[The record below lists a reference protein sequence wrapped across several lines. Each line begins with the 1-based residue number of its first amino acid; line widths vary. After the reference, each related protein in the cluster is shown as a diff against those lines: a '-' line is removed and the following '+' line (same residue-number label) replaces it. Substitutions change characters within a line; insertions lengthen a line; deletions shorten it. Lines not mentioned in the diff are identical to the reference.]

1 MVKTGSR
8 AALAMLLTLPTN
20 RAVWT
25 ETLAMLFDVR
35 ALDGH
40 QQVQTLRLEALD
52 IADASAQLTA
62 RQLTPLSLKS
72 ASSMGN
78 LGWGSAR
85 KNKFD
90 LLLFAQELHALVAA
104 GLSVVEALEALI
116 ERSNAD
122 ATRSVLQR
130 LVAHLREGQR
140 LSGALAQQSAVFPPL
155 FIGVIQA
162 AEGTSDLPRSLE
174 RYIAYE
180 TRLQILRHKITSAAI
195 YPSILMGVGG
205 AVAMFLLGYVVPRFA
220 TVYKGSGKPLPWASQ
235 MLLNWGEFASN
246 YALGLLAAVI
256 ALIVIVVWAARRALN
271 SGGWWRLLAWLPG
284 ARPRL
289 QVLELS
295 RLYLTMGMLLEGGIA
310 VARAMQLS
318 EAVVTGSKVPAL
330 TAARQ
335 SVGQGQS
342 LSHALE
348 QHQLSTPVAMRLLRV
363 GEQTGQLGSMLSRTA
378 AFYDNETTRWIE
390 RFTKAFEPILMAA
403 IGIVIG
409 LIVILLYMPIFDL
422 AGNLQ

>member
-1 MVKTGSR
+1 MQ
-8 AALAMLLTLPTN
+8 
-20 RAVWT
+20 
-25 ETLAMLFDVR
+25 FDVR
-35 ALDGH
+35 ALDA
-40 QQVQTLRLEALD
+40 QQHIHTLRLEGL
-52 IADASAQLTA
+52 DASDVQGQLAARRLTA
-62 RQLTPLSLKS
+62 LSLKP
-72 ASSMGN
+72 ASS
-78 LGWGSAR
+78 LSQTGWHSS
-85 KNKFD
+85 KNQRFD

-104 GLSVVEALEALI
+104 GLSVVEAI
-116 ERSNAD
+116 ETLMERAGAD
-122 ATRSVLQR
+122 MTHSVLQR
-130 LVAHLREGQR
+130 LVGHLREGQR
-140 LSGALAQQSAVFPPL
+140 LSGALAQQNSIFPPL

-162 AEGTSDLPRSLE
+162 AEGTSDLPRALE

-205 AVAMFLLGYVVPRFA
+205 MVALFLLGYVVPRFA
-220 TVYKGSGKPLPWASQ
+220 SVYKGSGRPLPWASQ
-235 MLLNWGEFASN
+235 MLLNWGEFSSS
-246 YALGLLAAVI
+246 YAWVLAAIVVI
-256 ALIVIVVWAARRALN
+256 LLTVIVWAARRALR

-284 ARPRL
+284 AQPRL
-289 QVLELS
+289 LILELS
-295 RLYLTMGMLLEGGIA
+295 RLYLTLGMLLEGGIP

-318 EAVVTGSKVPAL
+318 EAVLTGTKVQAL
-330 TAARQ
+330 QLARQ
-335 SVGQGQS
+335 AIGQGQS
-342 LSHALE
+342 LSTALE
-348 QHQLSTPVAMRLLRV
+348 QHALSTPVALRLLRV

>member
-1 MVKTGSR
+1 MQ
-8 AALAMLLTLPTN
+8 
-20 RAVWT
+20 
-25 ETLAMLFDVR
+25 FDVR
-35 ALDGH
+35 ALDG
-40 QQVQTLRLEALD
+40 QQQLQSLRLDALD
-52 IADASAQLTA
+52 TADAHALLVA
-62 RQLTPLSLKS
+62 RQLTALSLKPMS
-72 ASSMGN
+72 AVGTT
-78 LGWGSAR
+78 GWGLGQRSR
-85 KNKFD
+85 FN

-116 ERSNAD
+116 ERSGAD
-122 ATRSVLQR
+122 ETRSVLQR

-140 LSGALAQQSAVFPPL
+140 LSGALAQQGNVFPPL

-180 TRLQILRHKITSAAI
+180 TRLQALRHKITSAAI

-205 AVAMFLLGYVVPRFA
+205 AVALFLLGYVVPRFA
-220 TVYKGSGKPLPWASQ
+220 SVYKGSGKPLPWASQ
-235 MLLNWGEFASN
+235 MLLNWGEFASS
-246 YALGLLAAVI
+246 YALALVAIILALLVLAI
-256 ALIVIVVWAARRALN
+256 WAARRALH

-284 ARPRL
+284 AKPRL

-295 RLYLTMGMLLEGGIA
+295 RLYLTMGMLLEGGIP

-318 EAVVTGSKVPAL
+318 EAVVTGPKVQAL
-330 TAARQ
+330 VVARQ
-335 SVGQGQS
+335 AVGQGQS
-342 LSHALE
+342 LSNALE
-348 QHQLSTPVAMRLLRV
+348 QNQLSTPVALRLLRV
-363 GEQTGQLGSMLSRTA
+363 GEQTGQLGTMLSRTA

-409 LIVILLYMPIFDL
+409 FIVILLYMPIFDL